1 MIKVNVIAMAGVGKR
16 FLDRGIKVPKPLIP
30 VNGKPMFL
38 YAALSLPVSNKF
50 FFICNKKLLSK
61 SYIRK
66 IIKENFKKKKI
77 ISVNKTTSGQ
87 AITCDLATKY
97 IKKND
102 VITFGSC
109 DYKYNF
115 NYKKYKR
122 LLKISDVIIFVY
134 KPKKYNLENP
144 RDYGWIKIKNK
155 NAIRKITCKHTAS
168 RNPKKDYVIVG
179 SFTFKNKK
187 IFKNSLQ
194 KMIKEKDKVNN
205 EYYMDI
211 VAKYAQK
218 LGYKVN
224 YCLVN
229 NYKSFGTPQ
238 NIKL

>member
-1 MIKVNVIAMAGVGKR
+1 MIKVNVVAMAGVGKR
-16 FLDRGIKVPKPLIP
+16 FLDRGIKIPKPLIP

-50 FFICNKKLLSK
+50 FFIYNKKLLSK

-77 ISVNKTTSGQ
+77 ISVNKTTPGQ

-97 IKKND
+97 VKKND

-134 KPKKYNLENP
+134 KPKKYNLKNP

-155 NAIRKITCKHTAS
+155 NAIRKITCKHIAS

-229 NYKSFGTPQ
+229 NYKNFGTPQ